1 MTSIA
6 NDSEF
11 RQALEAL
18 DITRQ
23 RVVAARFVEH
33 VLDLASDERL
43 ALVTRTAA
51 NSAATD
57 SELVAALSSARA
69 ATFDSHT
76 RCGSEGDWSAQAGYF
91 VARAAAA
98 AVTPAGQLPG
108 GSAWQAA
115 VSSRMAR
122 TCETIARDAAADNPA
137 AGESAAQY
145 HILSEFLDS

>member
-1 MTSIA
+1 MTTIS
-6 NDSEF
+6 NDAEF
-11 RQALEAL
+11 RRAL
-18 DITRQ
+18 DGLDAVHQ

-33 VLDLASDERL
+33 VLDLSNDERL
-43 ALVTRTAA
+43 DLVARTAA

-108 GSAWQAA
+108 GCAWQAA

-122 TCETIARDAAADNPA
+122 TCETIAQDAAADNPA

-145 HILSEFLDS
+145 RILSEFLDS

>member
-1 MTSIA
+1 MTSIS

-18 DITRQ
+18 DNTRQ

-33 VLDLASDERL
+33 VLDLTSDERL
-43 ALVTRTAA
+43 ALVTKTAA
-51 NSAATD
+51 KSAASD
-57 SELVAALSSARA
+57 AELAAALGSARA

-98 AVTPAGQLPG
+98 AVTPPGQLPG
-108 GSAWQAA
+108 GGAWQAA

-122 TCETIARDAAADNPA
+122 TCETIARDATAGTPGG
-137 AGESAAQY
+137 GESAAQY
-145 HILSEFLDS
+145 RILSEFLDS

>member
-1 MTSIA
+1 MTAIS
-6 NDSEF
+6 NDTEL
-11 RQALEAL
+11 RAAL
-18 DITRQ
+18 DGLDAVGQ

-51 NSAATD
+51 NNAATD

-137 AGESAAQY
+137 TAESAAQY
-145 HILSEFLDS
+145 RILSEYLD